1 MKLQKPPSGWRYPR
15 RLRDVR
21 QPDKADARLDGE
33 HGGLHE
39 SLQKIECIAD
49 IERAETQRAALTE
62 REELKRER
70 EQKEKL
76 KGELQEEIEKASPAS
91 SIFMTIFYFFAGLLA
106 LAAEVSIVY
115 QIVPI
120 IALAERGVL
129 RMATAVATSVAPSVL
144 LKASLNDGRKVA
156 GSTPGFFQDYRVVI
170 FMRVLSGGFIVC
182 LAVVRY
188 QFVRVEADQRDPGG
202 VLSTFLTNTPAVLVL
217 LVIGGIVLTLVSTY
231 CLVEVD
237 KAIRL
242 HRAKI
247 RHKLLEDRCNW
258 IERRLEHVNLW
269 LLRDQD
275 LDRTGEAAKLD
286 HLRNVNH
293 KISQQQKGGWF
304 TRMRSLFSTGILA
317 AVILSTV
324 GCSTPEPTA
333 LDRRAVVVIDTSA
346 SIDGERLKEEYIEA
360 TLKVFDQLPKC
371 ASIAIVPVTELQHG
385 EKVEVTTSCE
395 ERAFSE
401 KKREARAQFGQTI
414 RNHIPKWVE
423 RGRGS
428 HYSGTLTFASNLLK
442 PSQRRVLVVVGDMVN
457 YTAHSRTSPN
467 DPLRALE
474 LPQGAFQDVSVF
486 LAFIPTSSDL
496 RNRPDAEVE
505 AFTTSWRKSFEKAG
519 ARDVTERLHGLAGVS
534 DWLSSLKWEV
544 EQK

>member
-15 RLRDVR
+15 RLRDVK

-76 KGELQEEIEKASPAS
+76 KAERQQEIDHGIGAV
-91 SIFMTIFYFFAGLLA
+91 SILMACFLSISGMLFI
-106 LAAEVSIVY
+106 AAEVSIVY
-115 QIVPI
+115 QIVPL
-120 IALAERGVL
+120 IALAERGIL
-129 RMATAVATSVAPSVL
+129 RMATAVAISLAPSVL
-144 LKASLNDGRKVA
+144 LKASLDEGRRAA
-156 GSTPGFFQDYRVVI
+156 GSALSFFQDQRVRIV
-170 FMRVLSGGFIVC
+170 MRVLALVFVVC
-182 LAVVRY
+182 LAVIRY
-188 QFVRVEADQRDPGG
+188 HFLRVESEQRDPAG
-202 VLSTFLTNTPAVLVL
+202 VLSTFLMNTPAVLVL
-217 LVIGGIVLTLVSTY
+217 LIIGGIVLTLGSTF

-247 RHKLLEDRCNW
+247 RHKLLADRCNW
-258 IERRLEHVNLW
+258 IERRLEHINLW
-269 LLRDQD
+269 LSRDQD

-293 KISQQQKGGWF
+293 KVSQQQKGGWF
-304 TRMRSLFSTGILA
+304 TKMRSLFSTGILA
-317 AVILSTV
+317 AMILSTV
-324 GCSTPEPTA
+324 GCCLDEQAA
-333 LDRRAVVVIDTSA
+333 LERRAVVVLDTSA
-346 SIDGERLKEEYIEA
+346 SIDGQRLRDQYIGA
-360 TLKVFDQLPKC
+360 ALKVFDKLPEC
-371 ASIAIVPVTELQHG
+371 ASIAVVPVTELQEG
-385 EKVEVTTSCE
+385 EQVEALTSCE
-395 ERAFSE
+395 EEAFSGA
-401 KKREARAQFGQTI
+401 KRKARQAFETSL
-414 RNHIPKWVE
+414 RTELPKWMQ
-423 RGRGS
+423 RGRAS

-474 LPQGAFQDVSVF
+474 LPQGAFQDASVF

-505 AFTTSWRKSFEKAG
+505 AFTTAWRKSFEKAG
-519 ARDVTERLHGLAGVS
+519 ARDVTERLHGLASVS